1 MESRKIL
8 LKVFK
13 IIFPFA
19 DFAYLLQHE
28 EYSLQRVWFWLP
40 RFFFRRNFQ
49 KRGKLVYTQRVK
61 SVLTLSVF
69 SYVLINYL
77 LVKKGLLNMAKFV
90 ALLIL
95 IPAIVVISNSILGP
109 VYFLIRQRIIAK
121 SKRYFDENKGQT
133 KVIAI
138 TGSFGKT
145 TLKNFLEQLLKYNY
159 RVQMVP
165 GNINST
171 IGIAN
176 WILSDFE
183 PGVEILITELDSYK
197 LGRIKQST
205 NFLNPDIS
213 IITNIG
219 DQHLQRYK
227 TKKNLAKSLYEL
239 FEFSNKDSYKLTTE
253 DTYKYLKDEGFNV
266 KVVRFPKSL
275 VLNKDL
281 SGSNLINFTLAGE
294 VAVHLNVPEE
304 YINHLQGKLKLPDRR
319 QSSQKMHGFE
329 AIDDSYNISLI
340 SATAGVIEANRQ
352 ARMKDKRLL
361 VVTAGIPELGPE
373 DKAGNRNLGRLLDEK
388 SDQIFILSSIFRD
401 EIYSGIKDKT
411 KVKVYKTYNE
421 AIQNLKNNYETK
433 DWFVLIQPELTDLYY

>member
-171 IGIAN
+171 I
-176 WILSDFE
+176 
-183 PGVEILITELDSYK
+183 EI
-197 LGRIKQST
+197 GRA
-205 NFLNPDIS
+205 
-213 IITNIG
+213 
-219 DQHLQRYK
+219 H
-227 TKKNLAKSLYEL
+227 
-239 FEFSNKDSYKLTTE
+239 
-253 DTYKYLKDEGFNV
+253 V
-266 KVVRFPKSL
+266 
-275 VLNKDL
+275 
-281 SGSNLINFTLAGE
+281 
-294 VAVHLNVPEE
+294 
-304 YINHLQGKLKLPDRR
+304 
-319 QSSQKMHGFE
+319 
-329 AIDDSYNISLI
+329 
-340 SATAGVIEANRQ
+340 
-352 ARMKDKRLL
+352 
-361 VVTAGIPELGPE
+361 
-373 DKAGNRNLGRLLDEK
+373 
-388 SDQIFILSSIFRD
+388 
-401 EIYSGIKDKT
+401 
-411 KVKVYKTYNE
+411 
-421 AIQNLKNNYETK
+421 
-433 DWFVLIQPELTDLYY
+433 